1 MGWWSCRCGYFVENI
16 KNRKGNTQLLSAK
29 KNSAY
34 SLTSIFF
41 ISLQN
46 MPPVLWS
53 SGTAEAI
60 SGVMGWT
67 VVISVRLSGQSD
79 PSSWQQYKHCP
90 RLCKYHRNKQVSLM
104 GIFMIFD
111 GDCKWQQTI
120 SAIAVNLQS
129 RTNHWKIGKYNDVFL
144 LFSLSKWFQLKF
156 FTSFRMSSSTEWL
169 VCGLCGAKVKIKS
182 FF

>member
-1 MGWWSCRCGYFVENI
+1 M
-16 KNRKGNTQLLSAK
+16 
-29 KNSAY
+29 
-34 SLTSIFF
+34 

-67 VVISVRLSGQSD
+67 VVISVRLSGHGD

-144 LFSLSKWFQLKF
+144 FFSVEMIPTEFFYFFQNELQHWVACVWAMRGESKN
-156 FTSFRMSSSTEWL
+156 
-169 VCGLCGAKVKIKS
+169 
-182 FF
+182 